1 MSLWFEILNVNE
13 ERVGT
18 KVLTRDGQHGVEDGA
33 TTRVDDEDVGVV
45 AALKILELVG
55 DVFHRHVDARHS
67 LQR

>member
-1 MSLWFEILNVNE
+1 MRL
-13 ERVGT
+13 T
-18 KVLTRDGQHGVEDGA
+18 TRDGQHGVEDGA